1 MGEIKTTIACY
12 GAGYKIERVVALM
25 RFITLKP
32 GEKHEVPIQE
42 AYLLLTYLEHLRNN
56 KRYELEVRFK
66 DGFANPGVRREYVGK
81 ADFETSSL
89 SPEGALP

>member
-1 MGEIKTTIACY
+1 MCIRDSLYTV
-12 GAGYKIERVVALM
+12 ERLPFSI
-25 RFITLKP
+25 RFIKLQP

-81 ADFETSSL
+81 ADFETSSR